1 MNNNIVRFQFQGVS
15 FILGETDFGC
25 VLFQETRKNAY
36 EAFWKLIH
44 ELLHLAVNDCFD
56 MNGLQFDYEPICKDK
71 DGYFSV
77 DFNDSFEIINTLLIT
92 LVSFCQKIEFDDIKM
107 YYTSGEVGQAVLRD
121 RFLLG
126 CSDGKY
132 VITKQGNTTEYS
144 FLELQKLIV
153 DSFEKYGNDDEGL
166 ARSIYQTLRIEMI

>member
-1 MNNNIVRFQFQGVS
+1 MNNNIIRFSFDGSS

-36 EAFWKLIH
+36 EAFWKFQSA
-44 ELLHLAVNDCFD
+44 LLQASVDAD
-56 MNGLQFDYEPICKDK
+56 MNGLNFEDSCHWYDT
-71 DGYFSV
+71 DGYYSI
-77 DFNDSFEIINTLLIT
+77 DFNDSFEVIKGLLENMN
-92 LVSFCQKIEFDDIKM
+92 LNPQEIEFDEIKM

-132 VITKQGNTTEYS
+132 VITKQGNTTEYT
-144 FLELQKLIV
+144 FLELQKLVI
-153 DSFEKYGNDDEGL
+153 DLFEKYGNDDESL
-166 ARSIYQTLRIEMI
+166 AGSIYQTLRIEMI